1 MDESVQAYST
11 SGLSV
16 GSSGGIFDAALV
28 PGFHLSQAL
37 WADAPR
43 LLVSI
48 IAFENVACIMP
59 QECRDVKPL

>member
-11 SGLSV
+11 RGLSV

-37 WADAPR
+37 WADTPR

-48 IAFENVACIMP
+48 IAFENVA
-59 QECRDVKPL
+59 